1 MKNLIDLFFPSSCVL
16 CGSHLVTYE
25 KTVCITC
32 EHQLPFTEFTNF
44 KDNPIEKKLWG
55 RIPIQSAT
63 SLLFFRKNGNTQ
75 KLIHQLKYHGNQEI
89 GTYFGTLLGNEL
101 KKSTRFQN
109 LDGIVMVPLHPTKL
123 KMRGYNQLS
132 FFAKQLS
139 LDLNIPII
147 NDVLIKVSQ
156 TESQTKKDRLHRFT
170 KLNEKFHH
178 NNLEKISNKH
188 ILLIDDVLTTGA
200 TLEAC
205 AQELLKGNNVKISLA
220 IMAIPDH

>member
-1 MKNLIDLFFPSSCVL
+1 MKNLINLFFPSTCLL
-16 CGSHLVTYE
+16 CGSHLVAYE
-25 KTVCITC
+25 NIICVAC
-32 EHQLPFTEFTNF
+32 EHRLPFTEFTNF
-44 KDNPIEKKLWG
+44 KDNPFEKKFWG
-55 RIPIQSAT
+55 RIPLQSAS

-89 GTYFGTLLGNEL
+89 GTYFGILMGIEL

-109 LDGIVMVPLHPTKL
+109 LDGIVMVPLHPVKL
-123 KMRGYNQLS
+123 KTRGYNQLS
-132 FFAKQLS
+132 YFSNQIS

-170 KLNEKFHH
+170 KLNEKFHGK
-178 NNLEKISNKH
+178 NLEKISNKH

-205 AQELLKGNNVKISLA
+205 ALELLKGNNVKIS
-220 IMAIPDH
+220 IVTMAIPDH